1 MTNAKNKPSYKLI
14 ELQNAVPHAADLASE
29 VYQTY
34 EPDQNAIS
42 QAFISLSLGV
52 HLKCTPSMLC
62 PLLSSNEK
70 KSLKRT
76 ELAGQTCTMF
86 TE

>member
-42 QAFISLSLGV
+42 QPFISLSLS
-52 HLKCTPSMLC
+52 LSLSLC
-62 PLLSSNEK
+62 SFKMHTLHVMSP
-70 KSLKRT
+70 
-76 ELAGQTCTMF
+76 AFQ
-86 TE
+86 

>member
-1 MTNAKNKPSYKLI
+1 MTNAKNKPRYKLI

-42 QAFISLSLGV
+42 QPFISISLSLSV
-52 HLKCTPSMLC
+52 PPSLCSFKMHTLQC
-62 PLLSSNEK
+62 PLPSSNEK
-70 KSLKRT
+70 KSVNKKN
-76 ELAGQTCTMF
+76 
-86 TE
+86 

>member
-42 QAFISLSLGV
+42 QPFISLSL
-52 HLKCTPSMLC
+52 S
-62 PLLSSNEK
+62 LSLGSFK
-70 KSLKRT
+70 MHTLHVMSP
-76 ELAGQTCTMF
+76 AFQ
-86 TE
+86 